1 MAAHYFGGQ
10 DIEKTCFIFPNR
22 RSLVFFTKYLGGL
35 VRERPLMA
43 PAMYT
48 INDFFYKVYKVD
60 VTDRLRLLLELYD
73 CYKALNPQAEPLD
86 DFIFWGEVMLGDFDD
101 IDKYLVDAGALL
113 RNVSEFKSIQPSYDY
128 LSETQKEAIE
138 HFLAHFRDGHLKDQG
153 VKQNFVKLWNIL
165 LPLYTSFNEKLRSKD
180 IAYEGMVYRSLAMK
194 LKEGESV
201 ADLLEPVFPGT
212 VKYVFV
218 GLNALNECE
227 RLLLK
232 RMRDAGMA
240 EFVWD
245 YVSYMI
251 KDPANKSSF
260 FMKRNVEE
268 FPQAFPIDPAGLSV
282 PKITVV
288 NVPSSVGQAKLA
300 PWILSQTSGDPVQ
313 TAFVLPDENLLLPLL
328 NSIPPSYDNVN
339 VTMGYPMAGSA
350 VYTLLDT
357 LGKMQLRMRK
367 RPEGWY
373 FYHAPVRELFASGLF
388 RELLSEEEKQVL
400 EKVKADAKYYIP
412 LADLQGGPVLSLVF
426 RPVLENG
433 SLESYFSDIV
443 ALVGRTLTGNSNMLL
458 ELDFAKRCHTQ
469 LNILKEINLDVRPET
484 RLRIIERILQGIS
497 VPFKGEPLKGLQVM
511 GPLETRALDF
521 RYLVIMSAGEG
532 LFPRRSVAS
541 SFIPPELRKGFGLPT
556 YEFQD
561 AVWAYY
567 FYRMIQRPEH
577 VWLVYD
583 SRTEGLKAGEE
594 SRYIKQLEYHY
605 NIELER
611 LTSAAPLSA
620 LKEEDAIAKT
630 AEHIDV
636 VRGKL
641 LSATSLKNYMD
652 CPARFYYQ
660 VVEGLKT
667 EDEIAESLDSKT
679 LGTVYHA
686 VMEQLYG
693 SSALVTVQMLD
704 AWIKDEKGLKAL
716 VRSKILEQ
724 MRSIEVSGRNLV
736 LEEVIL
742 DYVLST
748 LKHDYSLLTHTDG
761 TSGFKIIGLE
771 KHLKGTFEGFQL
783 HGYADRIDSYRP
795 GEVRI
800 IDYKTGKVDDLKS
813 SSKIALQLFVYD
825 WLIHQDPAFEGARLV
840 NAIYSISH
848 LYTDPLP
855 EMQEDP
861 EVGNEIKAQL
871 EAMLSDITNLSVP
884 WTRTPD
890 HKACQWCDFKDICG
904 R

>member
-1 MAAHYFGGQ
+1 MAAHYFGGP

-43 PAMYT
+43 PPMYT
-48 INDFFYKVYKVD
+48 INDFFYKVYNVD

-113 RNVSEFKSIQPSYDY
+113 QNVSELKAIQPSYEY
-128 LSETQKEAIE
+128 LSDTQREAIE
-138 HFLAHFRDGHLKDQG
+138 QFLSHFKDGRLKEQG
-153 VKQNFVKLWNIL
+153 VKLSFMKLWNIL
-165 LPLYTSFNEKLRSKD
+165 FPLYTSFNERLRSKGM
-180 IAYEGMVYRSLAMK
+180 AYEGMVYRSLARK
-194 LKEGESV
+194 LKDGEPV
-201 ADLLEPVFPGT
+201 KDLLEPVFPGT

-227 RLLLK
+227 RMLLR
-232 RMRDAGMA
+232 RMRDAGVA
-240 EFVWD
+240 DFVWD
-245 YVSYMI
+245 YVSSML
-251 KDPANKSSF
+251 KDPDNKSSF
-260 FMKRNVEE
+260 FMKRNAEE
-268 FPQAFPIDPAGLSV
+268 FPQAFPIDPAGLTV
-282 PKITVV
+282 PKFTVV

-313 TAFVLPDENLLLPLL
+313 TAFVLPDESLLLPLL
-328 NSIPPSYDNVN
+328 NSIPPEYNNVN

-367 RPEGWY
+367 RQEGWY

-388 RELLSEEEKQVL
+388 RELLSEKEKQVL
-400 EKVKADAKYYIP
+400 ENVKAAAKYYIP
-412 LADLQGGPVLSLVF
+412 QEDLQGGPVLDMVF
-426 RPVLENG
+426 RPVIEDG
-433 SLESYFSDIV
+433 SMESYFSDIV
-443 ALVGRTLTGNSNMLL
+443 ALVGRTLTGNANMLL

-469 LNILKEINLDVRPET
+469 LNILKDIQLEVRPET

-497 VPFKGEPLKGLQVM
+497 VPFRGEPLKGLQVM

-521 RYLVIMSAGEG
+521 RYLVVMSAGEG

-577 VWLVYD
+577 VWLIYD

-605 NIELER
+605 NIKLER
-611 LTSAAPLSA
+611 LTSAAPLTA
-620 LKEEDAIAKT
+620 LKEQDAIAKT
-630 AEHIDV
+630 AEHIDI
-636 VRGKL
+636 VRSRL
-641 LSATSLKNYMD
+641 LSASALKNYMD
-652 CPARFYYQ
+652 CPAMFYYQ
-660 VVEGLKT
+660 IVEGLKT
-667 EDEIAESLDSKT
+667 EDEVAESLDSRT
-679 LGTVYHA
+679 LGNVFHS
-686 VMEQLYG
+686 VMEHLYG
-693 SSALVTVQMLD
+693 SARLVTVQMLD
-704 AWIKDEKGLKAL
+704 AWIKDVGSLKAL

-724 MRSIEVSGRNLV
+724 MRSIEVTGRNLV

-742 DYVLST
+742 DYVLAT
-748 LKHDYSLLTHTDG
+748 LRHDYDLLKGTDG
-761 TSGFKIIGLE
+761 TKGFEILGLE
-771 KHLKGTFEGFQL
+771 KHLEGSFEGFKI

-800 IDYKTGKVDDLKS
+800 IDYKTGKVDDTKS
-813 SSKIALQLFVYD
+813 SSKIALQMFVYD
-825 WLIHQDPAFEGARLV
+825 WLCHQNPDFKGKQLV
-840 NAIYSISH
+840 NSIYSISH

-855 EMQEDP
+855 ETPEDK
-861 EVGNEIKAQL
+861 EVSDTIKAQL
-871 EAMLSDITNLSVP
+871 VAMLSDITNLDIP
-884 WTRTPD
+884 WSRTED
-890 HKACQWCDFKDICG
+890 RRCCQWCDFKDICG